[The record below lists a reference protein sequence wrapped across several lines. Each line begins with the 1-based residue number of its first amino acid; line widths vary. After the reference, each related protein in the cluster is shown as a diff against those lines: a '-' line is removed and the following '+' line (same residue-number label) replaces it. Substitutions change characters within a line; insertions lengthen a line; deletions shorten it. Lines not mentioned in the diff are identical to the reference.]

1 MSTVIEIEKAIES
14 LPPQELWK
22 LIQWV
27 EQKRD
32 EAEDAYDNA
41 CAEASLAEGG
51 PNVPWEEVQR
61 QCGLVS

>member
-1 MSTVIEIEKAIES
+1 M
-14 LPPQELWK
+14 PRQELWK

-32 EAEDAYDNA
+32 EVEDAYDIA

-51 PNVPWEEVQR
+51 PNISWEEVKAEM
-61 QCGLVS
+61 GWK

>member
-1 MSTVIEIEKAIES
+1 MSTVLEIEKAIES
-14 LPPQELWK
+14 LPRQELWK

-32 EAEDAYDNA
+32 EVEDAYDIA

-51 PNVPWEEVQR
+51 PNISWEEVKAEM
-61 QCGLVS
+61 GWK